1 MMSEFQHYEWL
12 ALDRPLNAAQ
22 LAEVKRLSSHMDRVT
37 STNASVSYSY
47 GDFKH
52 DPLDV
57 LARYFDVFFYHAN
70 WGTKTVAFRFSS
82 DVIKRA
88 AIEPY
93 LIKHCVEL
101 EQRRDFWILSI
112 TLETENDYAW
122 IREEDEAASAA
133 DIAGVRRQI
142 AQGDYRALYL
152 MWLAKIQEHH
162 DEFSDD
168 EDYDE
173 DYESEE
179 DIGEAPPLPA
189 DLKNLDAALNR
200 FCKFFA
206 IDANLVAAA
215 AQQSA
220 QKKEPSRSEMKAAI
234 ASLSRK
240 ECDDFLLQ
248 LLDDQSSLSD
258 RLRQRLGLTSNA
270 PHTVSKSAEQLLQD
284 ARVFAAEGK
293 RRAEAQARAARIKEL
308 EALAAREDE
317 IWKEVDRLIAK
328 KTTKSRDDA
337 VHLISELHHLAQ
349 HRLTLDV
356 FMARVRDVVE
366 RSGRSRALISR
377 LKKSSI
383 DYA

>member
-1 MMSEFQHYEWL
+1 
-12 ALDRPLNAAQ
+12 
-22 LAEVKRLSSHMDRVT
+22 
-37 STNASVSYSY
+37 
-47 GDFKH
+47 
-52 DPLDV
+52 
-57 LARYFDVFFYHAN
+57 
-70 WGTKTVAFRFSS
+70 
-82 DVIKRA
+82 
-88 AIEPY
+88 
-93 LIKHCVEL
+93 
-101 EQRRDFWILSI
+101 
-112 TLETENDYAW
+112 
-122 IREEDEAASAA
+122 
-133 DIAGVRRQI
+133 
-142 AQGDYRALYL
+142 
-152 MWLAKIQEHH
+152 
-162 DEFSDD
+162 
-168 EDYDE
+168 
-173 DYESEE
+173 
-179 DIGEAPPLPA
+179 
-189 DLKNLDAALNR
+189 
-200 FCKFFA
+200 
-206 IDANLVAAA
+206 
-215 AQQSA
+215 
-220 QKKEPSRSEMKAAI
+220 MKAAI